1 LASARG
7 SRLSDAAQDLLEPA
21 RQMRWRVPELALML
35 SDRAVAEARRT
46 GDRALRLRAEALA
59 LFSSNR
65 LGRGVQATARAIV
78 AVREAE
84 KAGDDI
90 AADLRVE
97 LACCARSAGSH
108 EVALRVLQPVLEREH
123 IEPTVRADALLELVA
138 SLSVRRGESER
149 VEALDEAERLYTTAT
164 DLNRDTSRLLRARV
178 LTARA
183 CHHRRDGDF
192 EAAVE
197 VAGAG
202 LELLAGLGDP
212 AADSGEIHARL
223 VLERVHSLLDLGR
236 RAEAVASAAAV
247 LHQPVR
253 AASAGPSGW
262 LRLALATRV
271 HLPEGGHSAVVL
283 MLNDAAAHAERH
295 KLGGLQA
302 EALST
307 LSHVHER
314 CAEFPEAL
322 RCLRGAYAAERR
334 WRSAVQTA
342 RIRLLEEFP
351 LLAGNAEVPKQR
363 SRHADSSMP
372 GAEAPRPSGSPKPPE
387 APRSTEAP
395 KAPGGQRS
403 AETPKPAATA
413 RFAEVPHSPK
423 TPKPAAAARS
433 AQTPKAAQEPKPA
446 ETPDSVESQ
455 DAAQF
460 RHRIGEGNARDAAR
474 RLMEALTN
482 RAAEQG
488 EGDET
493 EQASSQPTRSVSR
506 ASRRRAAHEPT
517 DLGSPPQADEP
528 AAVEPEF
535 GARREKAESTVVDWT
550 DWLPRLG
557 QDRRET
563 EESTR
568 GAAFFPGE
576 QDGPPRVDPGGEGF
590 PFHDPAPSSRAES
603 NETPAF
609 PAGAAE
615 PAFSRE
621 PIDDPGDQAWGPPE
635 PAVSKKDAQLSF
647 GRQSESWSSPDGQ
660 HPAASQGPSPRS
672 QAPQAGPPDVTT
684 IMPVI
689 AVAPE
694 PEPEPAGW
702 PSEPAEQ
709 VAPAPVRDA
718 PESPLWHENAD
729 TERAARS
736 SSSGANTE
744 TDADASRRSRS
755 KSLAEIRASLQL
767 VQERVGTPGSRPA
780 AEAGAPSEPERP
792 PWNAGQQHGQRRA
805 ADSEIETGEKPHTG
819 RHEPLQGLPSVRDE
833 SQDAVPDGDVGLAD
847 LLAEA
852 LVAYENGRRDEGEQE
867 SRRADDEMSRSRDA
881 GSHSAERLGTA
892 APHPP
897 SLSTEDD
904 VPRARHRRPAIDPS
918 PADTPSWIPRR
929 Y

>member
-59 LFSSNR
+59 LFASNR
-65 LGRGVQATARAIV
+65 LGRGVQATARAIA

-84 KAGDDI
+84 NAGDEI

-97 LACCARSAGSH
+97 LACCARGAGSH

-149 VEALDEAERLYTTAT
+149 AEALDEAERRYATAT

-236 RAEAVASAAAV
+236 RAEAVAAAAPV

-271 HLPEGGHSAVVL
+271 HMPEGSHGTVVP

-314 CAEFPEAL
+314 CSEFPEAL

-351 LLAGNAEVPKQR
+351 LLAGDAEVPQQR
-363 SRHADSSMP
+363 SRHADSPMP
-372 GAEAPRPSGSPKPPE
+372 DVEAPRLSVPSKTPE
-387 APRSTEAP
+387 SPRSAQTSTTA
-395 KAPGGQRS
+395 GGRRS
-403 AETPKPAATA
+403 AETPKPAATSDPV
-413 RFAEVPHSPK
+413 EVPPSPEA
-423 TPKPAAAARS
+423 PKPAAAARS
-433 AQTPKAAQEPKPA
+433 AQKPKPA
-446 ETPDSVESQ
+446 ETPDPVESQ
-455 DAAQF
+455 GAAQF
-460 RHRIGEGNARDAAR
+460 RVGDGNARDAAR

-482 RAAEQG
+482 RVAEQG
-488 EGDET
+488 ENNET
-493 EQASSQPTRSVSR
+493 EPVGPQPSRSASR
-506 ASRRRAAHEPT
+506 ASRRRAAHEPA
-517 DLGSPPQADEP
+517 DLGSTPHADESA
-528 AAVEPEF
+528 AAVPES
-535 GARREKAESTVVDWT
+535 GARREKAESAVVDWT
-550 DWLPRLG
+550 DWLPRLD

-563 EESTR
+563 EDPARS
-568 GAAFFPGE
+568 AVAFPDE
-576 QDGPPRVDPGGEGF
+576 QDGSPGLDPGGEGF
-590 PFHDPAPSSRAES
+590 PLHDAVPALGAGS
-603 NETPAF
+603 NAPPDF

-615 PAFSRE
+615 TALSRE
-621 PIDDPGDQAWGPPE
+621 PIGDPGDHVWAPPE
-635 PAVSKKDAQLSF
+635 PAVSTKDAQLSF
-647 GRQSESWSSPDGQ
+647 GRQSESWSSPDER
-660 HPAASQGPSPRS
+660 HPAASHGPSPQS
-672 QAPQAGPPDVTT
+672 QTPEAGPPDVTT

-694 PEPEPAGW
+694 PEPEPARW
-702 PSEPAEQ
+702 PPESAEQ
-709 VAPAPVRDA
+709 GALAPVQDA
-718 PESPLWHENAD
+718 SESPLWHENPD
-729 TERAARS
+729 TERGARS
-736 SSSGANTE
+736 SSTGGNAE
-744 TDADASRRSRS
+744 TDANVGRRSRS

-780 AEAGAPSEPERP
+780 AEAGALSGPERL
-792 PWNAGQQHGQRRA
+792 PWHGGEQHDERRA
-805 ADSEIETGEKPHTG
+805 PDSETEIGEKPHIG
-819 RHEPLQGLPSVRDE
+819 RHEPVQGLSGMRDE
-833 SQDAVPDGDVGLAD
+833 SPDAVPEGDVGLAD

-867 SRRADDEMSRSRDA
+867 SRRAGHEMSRSRDA
-881 GSHSAERLGTA
+881 GSHSAERHGTA

-904 VPRARHRRPAIDPS
+904 APRARHRRPVMDQPS
-918 PADTPSWIPRR
+918 ADTPSWIPRR